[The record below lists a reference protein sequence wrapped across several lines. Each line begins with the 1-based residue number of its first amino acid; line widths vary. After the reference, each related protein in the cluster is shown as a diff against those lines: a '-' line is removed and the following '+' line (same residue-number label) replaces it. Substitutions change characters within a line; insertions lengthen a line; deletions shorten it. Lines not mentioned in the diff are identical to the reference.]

1 MKLIALGLAGA
12 AGTVARYWVSG
23 WVARRYGESFPT
35 GTLTVNLLG
44 CFLMGALYYLLEER
58 FLLDPL
64 IRTTLLLGFLGAFT
78 TFSSYG
84 IQVVTLVRDG
94 EFLYA
99 ALYVAVSNFAGLLLV
114 WAGYVLSRR
123 LVV

>member
-99 ALYVAVSNFAGLLLV
+99 ALYVAVSNLAGLLLV